1 MLKNVK
7 KILVPVDFSDNSQK
21 VFMAAV
27 NVAEKFGAEIVC
39 IFVVQSFE
47 DYSGFFVPHMPVV
60 QFQEEMQVSAQKK
73 MSDFLED
80 NLPDGLAGSSKVVV
94 GDVGEEIVAF
104 AAQEKIDMI
113 VMGHP
118 RLQGPGAR
126 LVWQCR
132 RASGENRIL
141 PGADRKPLSLGV
153 LNFPALPRL
162 ACGST
167 VKARDGH
174 GTPRSRSS
182 SQWESMFS

>member
-113 VMGHP
+113 VMGTHGYKGLERVLFGSVAEQVVKTASCP
-118 RLQGPGAR
+118 VLTVNP
-126 LVWQCR
+126 CR
-132 RASGENRIL
+132 
-141 PGADRKPLSLGV
+141 
-153 LNFPALPRL
+153 
-162 ACGST
+162 
-167 VKARDGH
+167 
-174 GTPRSRSS
+174 
-182 SQWESMFS
+182 